1 MRINTSRFFFI
12 LFFPLGIFLQSA
24 TAQIKSLDYFID
36 QGLAHSPLLKDL
48 RNQVNSTVFDSLL
61 IKAGKKPQVSFNGLL
76 YYAPVINGIGYSD
89 VITNISN
96 ISSQAIVT
104 QRIFNQKT
112 THALYS
118 KSALES
124 QSLSVLYKIS
134 ENDLRKTITLQYL
147 AACSVSNDLV
157 FNRELLKSSQ
167 DEEKFLAQLVDKGIY
182 RQVDYSSFLVEI
194 KGQELLLGD
203 LEIQYQKEVSA
214 LNNLC
219 GLPDT
224 IFNNLALPEINLKR
238 PISEPESPFF
248 ARFFVDSLKIENEK
262 LLIERNYKPSVNWV
276 ADAGIVN
283 NVPREIAKNIG
294 FSVGLNLS
302 VPIYDGQQRKLNY
315 EKLKISENSRTNY
328 SQFFKQQFSQQL
340 QQLYRELQ
348 MTKDILP
355 KINEQLDLEE
365 SVISQQRNLI
375 NMGSISITEYVT
387 SLKDYITIK
396 RSINQYQ
403 VKILQIV
410 TEINYWNQ

>member
-1 MRINTSRFFFI
+1 
-12 LFFPLGIFLQSA
+12 
-24 TAQIKSLDYFID
+24 
-36 QGLAHSPLLKDL
+36 LKDI

-112 THALYS
+112 TQALYS

-147 AACSVSNDLV
+147 SACSVSNDLV

-238 PISEPESPFF
+238 PVNEPESPFF
-248 ARFFVDSLKIENEK
+248 TRFYVDSLKIENEK

-294 FSVGLNLS
+294 FSLGLNLS

-315 EKLKISENSRTNY
+315 EKLKITENSRTNY

-365 SVISQQRNLI
+365 SVIRQQRNLI

-387 SLKDYITIK
+387 SLKNYITIK
-396 RSINQYQ
+396 RSINQYR
-403 VKILQIV
+403 VKILEIV